1 MTRANLER
9 RSSSGDPLMSR
20 LVAYLGELESAYLAR
35 NALRVTA
42 LLRRRMAAH
51 LPREVR
57 EELMVLSRAP
67 RENLRA
73 PVQFYR
79 FEHRM
84 EQLSKGGERLVA
96 AQMELR
102 LDARVGGAARR
113 RTRSAAARRP
123 PDAERDD

>member
-1 MTRANLER
+1 MAKLT
-9 RSSSGDPLMSR
+9 
-20 LVAYLGELESAYLAR
+20 VYLDELEGAFLAR
-35 NALRVTA
+35 NSLRVTA

-67 RENLRA
+67 QDSLRA

-84 EQLSKGGERLVA
+84 AQLAKGGERLFA

-102 LDARVGGAARR
+102 LDPRVGGTARR
-113 RTRSAAARRP
+113 RARSAAARDP
-123 PDAERDD
+123 GDAEQGD

>member
-1 MTRANLER
+1 MAK
-9 RSSSGDPLMSR
+9 
-20 LVAYLGELESAYLAR
+20 LVGYLGELEEAFLAR
-35 NALRVTA
+35 NSLRVTA

-67 RENLRA
+67 RASLRA

-79 FEHRM
+79 FEHRID
-84 EQLSKGGERLVA
+84 QLSKGGERLPT

-102 LDARVGGAARR
+102 LDARVSGSVRR
-113 RTRSAAARRP
+113 RTRSAAAHDP
-123 PDAERDD
+123 AEPKRND

>member
-1 MTRANLER
+1 MTK
-9 RSSSGDPLMSR
+9 
-20 LVAYLGELESAYLAR
+20 LVAYLGELEGAFLAR
-35 NALRVTA
+35 NSLRVTA

-67 RENLRA
+67 RDSLRA

-84 EQLSKGGERLVA
+84 SQLAKGGERLLA

-102 LDARVGGAARR
+102 LDPRAGGAARR
-113 RTRSAAARRP
+113 RARSAAARDP
-123 PDAERDD
+123 AEPRQDD

>member
-1 MTRANLER
+1 
-9 RSSSGDPLMSR
+9 MSK
-20 LVAYLGELESAYLAR
+20 LVAYLGELENAYLAR
-35 NALRVTA
+35 NSLRVTA

-67 RENLRA
+67 RESFRA

-84 EQLSKGGERLVA
+84 AELSKGGERLA
-96 AQMELR
+96 GAQMELR
-102 LDARVGGAARR
+102 LDARAGGAARR
-113 RTRSAAARRP
+113 RSRSAAARHP
-123 PDAERDD
+123 AEPERDD

>member
-1 MTRANLER
+1 MTK
-9 RSSSGDPLMSR
+9 
-20 LVAYLGELESAYLAR
+20 LVAYLGELESAYLSR

-67 RENLRA
+67 RDSLRA

-79 FEHRM
+79 FEHRIA
-84 EQLSKGGERLVA
+84 ELSRGGERLPVT
-96 AQMELR
+96 QMELR
-102 LDARVGGAARR
+102 LDATAPAGGAARR
-113 RTRSAAARRP
+113 RARSAAARDPGQRGEHP
-123 PDAERDD
+123 RDD

>member
-1 MTRANLER
+1 MAKLTT
-9 RSSSGDPLMSR
+9 
-20 LVAYLGELESAYLAR
+20 YLDEIEAAFLAR

-67 RENLRA
+67 RDGFRA

-79 FEHRM
+79 FEHRIA
-84 EQLSKGGERLVA
+84 QLSRGGEHLPTAQLEFRLEPRTSGSV
-96 AQMELR
+96 
-102 LDARVGGAARR
+102 RR
-113 RTRSAAARRP
+113 RTRSAAARDP
-123 PDAERDD
+123 IEPDRDD

>member
-1 MTRANLER
+1 MTTNLER
-9 RSSSGDPLMSR
+9 RSPDALTAK
-20 LVAYLGELESAYLAR
+20 LAAYLGELEAAYLSR

-67 RENLRA
+67 RESLRA

-84 EQLSKGGERLVA
+84 AQLARGGERLVA

-102 LDARVGGAARR
+102 LDARTGGAARR
-113 RTRSAAARRP
+113 RARSAAARAPRRA
-123 PDAERDD
+123 DGE

>member
-9 RSSSGDPLMSR
+9 RSTDALMAK
-20 LVAYLGELESAYLAR
+20 LVVYLGELESAFLAR

-42 LLRRRMAAH
+42 LLRRRMAAN

-57 EELMVLSRAP
+57 EELMVLSRSP
-67 RENLRA
+67 RDSLRA

-84 EQLSKGGERLVA
+84 AQLAKGGERLAA

-113 RTRSAAARRP
+113 RARSAAARDP
-123 PDAERDD
+123 AEADRND